1 MIDKVESGK
10 KYRLID
16 KEGYASSPKYGSVN
30 RQLLVDKDVFDENMC
45 VVIQYVA
52 NGCGM
57 TDGALVISPTEYRLF
72 ELVEENEMQPEEP
85 KIITPETEVTIV
97 ITTTYGELAR
107 VYYVMGRVN
116 GKQRGQALF
125 ATVANVLG
133 DSNRSIYWE
142 NEPDHPIIDY
152 RSVQEKW
159 ESLFFKSKEQQEKEL
174 AIKQKRDM
182 ITKLQKEIQE
192 LGGE

>member
-16 KEGYASSPKYGSVN
+16 KEGYASSPKYGSAN

-57 TDGALVISPTEYRLF
+57 TDGALVISPPEYRLF
-72 ELVEENEMQPEEP
+72 ELVEENEMQPKEP
-85 KIITPETEVTIV
+85 KIITPETEVTI
-97 ITTTYGELAR
+97 TTTYGELAR
-107 VYYVMGRVN
+107 IYYALGDVN
-116 GKQRGQALF
+116 GKTRGKDVW
-125 ATVANVLG
+125 TVVGDTLG
-133 DSNRSIYWE
+133 DLGHSIYFG
-142 NEPDHPIIDY
+142 NEPNLPTVDY
-152 RSVQEKW
+152 TSIQEKW
-159 ESLFFKSKEQQEKEL
+159 ESLFFKSREQQEKEL

-182 ITKLQKEIQE
+182 IAKLQKEIQE